1 LKQPAAGPAHVTD
14 DAFLGGG
21 LRVLQPNEGYRAGV
35 DALLLAAAVPLRAGR
50 RERVLDV
57 GAGVGVVGLAV
68 ARRVPLCSVTLVERE
83 PFLVELARR
92 NIARNGL
99 EARVR
104 AIAADVSRRLDE
116 LDELR
121 PDAEGFDHV
130 LANPPYHAEGAGT
143 VSMAAL
149 KAAAN
154 VMPGGALARW
164 ARFMAAMTR
173 PGGSATL
180 IHRADAV
187 GEVLTALAGRFGGL
201 LVFPLFPRE
210 GKSATRLLVQGT
222 KGSNAPIELRPGL
235 ILHDRGN
242 RFRPQVE
249 AVLRHGAS
257 LALAQPTKQP
267 ERKRAARS

>member
-1 LKQPAAGPAHVTD
+1 MKQPAAGTAHVTD

-21 LRVLQPNEGYRAGV
+21 LHILQPDGGYRAGI
-35 DALLLAAAVPLRAGR
+35 DAVLLAAAVPLRSAR

-68 ARRVPLCSVTLVERE
+68 ARRAPLSDVTLVERE

-99 EARVR
+99 DGRVR
-104 AIAADVSRRLDE
+104 VIAADVARPLDE

-143 VSMAAL
+143 VAVAAL

-154 VMPGGALARW
+154 VMPAGALVRW

-187 GEVLTALAGRFGGL
+187 GDVLAALAGRFGGL
-201 LVFPLFPRE
+201 LVFPLYPRE
-210 GKSATRLLVQGT
+210 GKSATRVLVQGT

-235 ILHDRGN
+235 VLHDRGN
-242 RFRPQVE
+242 RFRPPVE

-257 LALAQPTKQP
+257 LVLAQPHKAT
-267 ERKRAARS
+267 ERKRTARS